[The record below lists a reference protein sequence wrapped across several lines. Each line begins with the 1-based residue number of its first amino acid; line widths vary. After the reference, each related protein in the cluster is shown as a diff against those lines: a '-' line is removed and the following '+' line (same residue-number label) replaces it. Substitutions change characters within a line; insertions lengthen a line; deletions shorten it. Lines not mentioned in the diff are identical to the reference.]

1 MYTVKI
7 EDGYNMICFSF
18 DDGSS
23 AATFGMMCLK
33 HNENLVVSIT
43 YADVPDKLELQEGD
57 DD

>member
-7 EDGYNMICFSF
+7 ENGYNVIYFSF